1 MSLTLHVELQE
12 LLDLDEVSDLVV
24 HGVAETEAV
33 DAVDAVAD
41 AQSLL
46 LRQTA
51 RPHASHV
58 QPDTVLFA
66 CSATATTACCCL
78 SNLVASLY
86 QVG

>member
-1 MSLTLHVELQE
+1 M
-12 LLDLDEVSDLVV
+12 V

-46 LRQTA
+46 LRQAA

-58 QPDTVLFA
+58 QADTVLFA
-66 CSATATTACCCL
+66 CSATATTACCCCL

-86 QVG
+86 

>member
-1 MSLTLHVELQE
+1 M
-12 LLDLDEVSDLVV
+12 V

-46 LRQTA
+46 LRQAA

-66 CSATATTACCCL
+66 
-78 SNLVASLY
+78 
-86 QVG
+86 